1 MNADTVNLIERPYL
15 EIVDDILTAIVGG
28 VVNEPIFFDVKDDLY
43 PLAEP
48 ARDVRG
54 VTGTLTVN
62 GSNGAPQPIHQ
73 SFQKTVDFVFSESD
87 NAVIWQ
93 PGGKRPDDETL
104 FYVDYFR
111 RESRSPLS
119 DINVGSVTRTL
130 SEATGREIATVY
142 QQINQAYLSGFVDT
156 ATGKSLDLV
165 VSILGVRR
173 ITKDFA
179 TGLVTFFRDPA
190 AGDGNITIAQ
200 DTVLSTEKEEA
211 SFVTIEPRTLQRGQA
226 RIDAPVRAG
235 DKSKGEAGLVK
246 AGAITRLAQPIT
258 GIARVTNFEDMVLA
272 AEDETDEQLRARAKL
287 VLRGIGKATLAALIK
302 AITEGRGKLVEAF
315 DPNSEPN
322 KRTPLGMVTLLI
334 EAEPERFPS
343 LQAAVEET
351 RAAGVLATLVA
362 RYVFFKPR
370 IKAKL
375 TNTSIPPAGRDKV
388 KSQIIEAMQK
398 YVDGLG
404 QGDPAKGE
412 ELLKAIRS
420 VKEISAKPEETK
432 IVDVIVTQSDIVKP
446 GPERLTEALLN
457 AVNTVLSDPATTPD
471 NRQTGLRT
479 TLETVLTETGSS
491 TPTDRRKPNRGLL
504 QGASGQPATD
514 AEIEAGTFQIIAIV
528 EGDEWWVVL
537 DIEPDDIS
545 LEG

>member
-1 MNADTVNLIERPYL
+1 MNADTVNLIERPYP

-43 PLAEP
+43 PLAQP

-54 VTGTLTVN
+54 VTGSLTVN
-62 GSNGAPQPIHQ
+62 GADGEPQQIHQ
-73 SFQKTVDFVFSESD
+73 VFQKTVDFVFSESD

-93 PGGKRPDDETL
+93 PDGKRPDDETL

-130 SEATGREIATVY
+130 SEAVGREIATVY

-156 ATGKSLDLV
+156 ATGKSLELV

-173 ITKDFA
+173 ITKEFA

-200 DTVLSTEKEEA
+200 DTVLSAEKDEA
-211 SFVTIEPRTLQRGQA
+211 SFVTVEPRTLQRGQA
-226 RIDAPVRAG
+226 RIDVPARAG
-235 DKSKGEAGLVK
+235 GKSKGEAGLVK

-258 GIARVTNFEDMVLA
+258 GIARVTNFEDTILA

-287 VLRGIGKATLAALIK
+287 VLRGAGKATLAALIK

-315 DPNSEPN
+315 DPNSEPE
-322 KRTPLGMVTLLI
+322 KRTPEGTVTLLI

-343 LQAAVEET
+343 LRAAVEET
-351 RAAGVLATLVA
+351 RAAGVMATLVA

-370 IKAKL
+370 IRAVL
-375 TNTSIPPAGRDKV
+375 TDKNITAAGKDKV
-388 KSQIIEAMQK
+388 KSQIIGAMQK

-404 QGDPAKGE
+404 AGDPSKGA

-420 VKEISAKPEETK
+420 VKEVSAKPEETK

-446 GPERLTEALLN
+446 GPERLTDALLN
-457 AVNTVLSDPATTPD
+457 AVNTVLSDPATTVE

-479 TLETVLTETGSS
+479 TLEAILKESGSS
-491 TPTDRRKPNRGLL
+491 APTALRKSNRALL
-504 QGASGQPATD
+504 QGESGQRATD
-514 AEIEAGTFQIIAIV
+514 AEIEAGKFQVSAIV
-528 EGDEWWVVL
+528 EGDKWSVAL
-537 DIEPDDIS
+537 DITPDDIA